1 MARLADRWS
10 LGFLLVA
17 VTIAL
22 AAWWT
27 TSDPVRVV
35 AVLVIATPC
44 PLILAVPVALVAGL
58 SRAAHYG
65 VLVKRAQPLEAMAR
79 TQTLVLDKTGTLT
92 DGQPRITGIES
103 AGPLTGD
110 KVLRLAASLDQVSKH
125 PVPEAVVDTAKSPG
139 LALATPTE
147 GHEAPGKGVA
157 GTVEGRNV
165 RIGRFEYVHTALE
178 APGARPE
185 DRPAKRGGGDRP
197 VGDRHGRR
205 GAGISGAG
213 RRCLAARVDRRG
225 GGPQCAPR
233 PAQCAAGRGAVTRLA
248 GLQEF

>member
-125 PVPEAVVDTAKSPG
+125 PVAQAVVDAAKSPG
-139 LALATPTE
+139 GGALATSTDR
-147 GHEAPGKGVA
+147 HEAPGEGVA
-157 GTVEGRNV
+157 GTV
-165 RIGRFEYVHTALE
+165 
-178 APGARPE
+178 
-185 DRPAKRGGGDRP
+185 
-197 VGDRHGRR
+197 
-205 GAGISGAG
+205 
-213 RRCLAARVDRRG
+213 
-225 GGPQCAPR
+225 
-233 PAQCAAGRGAVTRLA
+233 
-248 GLQEF
+248 